1 MNSRGRREA
10 CLLLCEDDDVFDIPP
25 MQIDPR
31 GLPPPILASEPGS
44 FAQHTMHVRV
54 PAIVRETSA
63 LNNFP
68 ADVNHAL
75 EDLASEIESGPV
87 QFLREDAPDRAFWQE
102 VWRDYAGRPWLEAPW
117 YLAESYAYRRILE
130 ATRYFQP
137 GLWQGFDPFRAK
149 KLTELEPGV
158 APRLVD
164 ATLRDLPGGL
174 RERFETL
181 LYASLWGNRIDLSYA
196 VSAQVGRAAR
206 LEDERANLL
215 VDDAGRVWDF
225 LRERP
230 RCRVAIL
237 ADNSGTELL
246 MDLALAD
253 FLLTNG
259 LAAQIEV
266 HLKPQPFF
274 VSDAMLPDV
283 EAGVAALVRSGEKAR
298 ALSRRLHAH
307 VTNGLL
313 RLTMHWFYTTCL
325 FYFQL
330 PNDLRAH
337 LSAADLAIVKGDAN
351 YRRLLGDAH
360 WPPAASFEQATAY
373 FPSSFV
379 VLRAL
384 KAEIITGLRQ
394 DQAEQLDQ
402 VDPQWRV
409 NGKRGVVQARL

>member
-1 MNSRGRREA
+1 LSY
-10 CLLLCEDDDVFDIPP
+10 EDDDVFDSSPA
-25 MQIDPR
+25 QIDPR
-31 GLPPPILASEPGS
+31 GLPPPIMASEPGS
-44 FAQHTMHVRV
+44 FAHHTIQIRV
-54 PAIVRETSA
+54 PAIIRETVV
-63 LNNFP
+63 LNEFP
-68 ADVNHAL
+68 ADMNNAL
-75 EDLASEIESGPV
+75 EGLAREIESGTV
-87 QFLREDAPDRAFWQE
+87 QLLREDTPDRAFWQE
-102 VWRDYAGRPWLEAPW
+102 AWRNYAGRPWLEAPW

-130 ATRYFQP
+130 ATRYFPP
-137 GLWQGFDPFRAK
+137 GPWQGFDPFRAK

-164 ATLRDLPGGL
+164 ATLRDLPAGL

-225 LRERP
+225 LREHSH
-230 RCRVAIL
+230 CRIAIL

-253 FLLTNG
+253 FLLTSG
-259 LAAQIEV
+259 LAAQIEL

-283 EAGVAALVRSGEKAR
+283 EAGVAALARCDEKAR

-313 RLTMHWFYTTCL
+313 RLTTHWFYTTCL

-360 WPPAASFEQATAY
+360 WPPAASFERATAY
-373 FPSSFV
+373 FPSCFV
-379 VLRAL
+379 ALRAL

-394 DQAEQLDQ
+394 GQAEQLQ
-402 VDPQWRV
+402 AQDPQWLV
-409 NGKRGVVQARL
+409 NGRRGVVQAKF